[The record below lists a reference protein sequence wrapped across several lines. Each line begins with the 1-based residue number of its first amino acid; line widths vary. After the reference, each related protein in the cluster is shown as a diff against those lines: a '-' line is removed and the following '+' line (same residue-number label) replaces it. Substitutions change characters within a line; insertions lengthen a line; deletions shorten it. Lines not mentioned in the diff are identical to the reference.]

1 MKATEDLKSTEEYTV
16 MKKYKIAAILMI
28 IHGGFM
34 ELGGIFA
41 MIPALLI
48 GTDKYDIGQYFE
60 FKLPYFQDN
69 LYMMMVMGAIY
80 GVFRLIGAIGL
91 LKNRM
96 WGLVLS
102 VINCVITITL
112 MMFLLP
118 AGIMDGILA
127 GSALV
132 LILIQYFGDKKI
144 VGRIMA
150 PRDFSAR
157 PSQIL
162 CKPPMWCR
170 IEAPHRRFYI

>member
-1 MKATEDLKSTEEYTV
+1 MQTRAAPSINSVKLCKYFKPINSSLPVRLKARMNLNSTEEYRV

-144 VGRIMA
+144 V
-150 PRDFSAR
+150 
-157 PSQIL
+157 
-162 CKPPMWCR
+162 
-170 IEAPHRRFYI
+170 E

>member
-1 MKATEDLKSTEEYTV
+1 MKN
-16 MKKYKIAAILMI
+16 KYVRKWLQFWFVFGLLLLILFLMRYNI
-28 IHGGFM
+28 FLIFIGPMGIVHGCFM

-41 MIPALLI
+41 MISALLI

-127 GSALV
+127 GSALI
-132 LILIQYFGDKKI
+132 LILMQYFGDKKI
-144 VGRIMA
+144 V
-150 PRDFSAR
+150 
-157 PSQIL
+157 
-162 CKPPMWCR
+162 
-170 IEAPHRRFYI
+170 E

>member
-1 MKATEDLKSTEEYTV
+1 
-16 MKKYKIAAILMI
+16 MKKYKIVAVIMI

-34 ELGGIFA
+34 EIGGIFA

-48 GTDKYDIGQYFE
+48 GTDKYDIGQYFS

-69 LYMMMVMGAIY
+69 LHMMMVMGAMY
-80 GVFRLIGAIGL
+80 GVLRLIGAIGL

-102 VINCVITITL
+102 VINCVITLAL

-132 LILIQYFGDKKI
+132 LMLMQYFGDKKI
-144 VGRIMA
+144 
-150 PRDFSAR
+150 
-157 PSQIL
+157 
-162 CKPPMWCR
+162 
-170 IEAPHRRFYI
+170 IE